1 MSWSFNQ
8 TEPVFLQIA
17 QGLRTRILSGELA
30 PGSAAPTV
38 RQLAAD
44 TAVNPNTVQRAL
56 TVLEEEGLLHTQG
69 TTGRFVTT
77 DEGVLSASREA
88 LLQRTAA
95 RFVREA
101 HSMGLCAKD
110 LIRYIEKE
118 EKRYE

>member
-44 TAVNPNTVQRAL
+44 TAVNPNTVQHAL

-118 EKRYE
+118 EERYE